1 MLSLF
6 SSSSSACPKAPF
18 AFKRCAQSGIILAA
32 VGTLL
37 SVPTSSAQS
46 ASLVGGEVTESV
58 HRKDPSNF
66 DRARHHFDHHQ
77 YAAAI
82 ELFDAWVQEPAAGD
96 GAAGD
101 RKALMQVEAEY
112 SAALCAMYLYHKDAV
127 WRIDRFIEKHPEST
141 WVPKLQWAL
150 ANYEYRRRKWAKSID
165 SFDALNPR
173 RLSKSM
179 RTEYH
184 FKRGH
189 ARFETGDLEGAR
201 GDLLR
206 VKEDP
211 AAQPEFLE
219 ASEYYLAHIAFA
231 EDRLTTA
238 LEAFEALSAIDAFK
252 DAVPLYIGQILYR
265 LERFDEL

>member
-1 MLSLF
+1 MHVPMLSLF

-37 SVPTSSAQS
+37 SVPTSFAQS

-201 GDLLR
+201 GDHC
-206 VKEDP
+206 
-211 AAQPEFLE
+211 
-219 ASEYYLAHIAFA
+219 ASRKIPLHSPSFWKHLNTTSPTS
-231 EDRLTTA
+231 RLQRT
-238 LEAFEALSAIDAFK
+238 D
-252 DAVPLYIGQILYR
+252 
-265 LERFDEL
+265 